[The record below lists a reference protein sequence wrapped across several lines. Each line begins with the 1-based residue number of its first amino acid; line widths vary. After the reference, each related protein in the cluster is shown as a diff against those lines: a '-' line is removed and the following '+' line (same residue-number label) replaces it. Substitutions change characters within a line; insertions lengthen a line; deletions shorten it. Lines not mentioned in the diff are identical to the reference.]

1 MPFISRPR
9 QIHFLRAALTI
20 AVSLLFAGLSFLSLG
35 GGITP
40 AIATEDFT
48 YANTPGAD
56 LSNRDLTGASLAAAN
71 LKEADLHGS
80 NIYGGFLTK
89 AVLIGANLRD
99 VNLAETFADR
109 VHFEQADLTNAVF
122 TDAIASGSS
131 FYQATIEGADFSGT
145 ILDRSQQIRLCE
157 YADGV
162 NPTTGV
168 ATRDSL
174 GC

>member
-1 MPFISRPR
+1 MPFISMPCPR
-9 QIHFLRAALTI
+9 FIRAALTI
-20 AVSLLFAGLSFLSLG
+20 ALSILVAGVSFLSLG
-35 GGITP
+35 SGMPP

-48 YANTPGAD
+48 YAEAAGAD

-80 NIYGGFLTK
+80 NLYGGFLTK
-89 AVLIGANLRD
+89 AVLIGANLQGA
-99 VNLAETFADR
+99 NLSETFADR
-109 VHFEQADLTNAVF
+109 VHFEQADLTNTVF

-131 FYQATIEGADFSGT
+131 FYQATIQGTDFSGT
-145 ILDRSQQIRLCE
+145 ILDRSQQMRMCE
-157 YADGV
+157 YAEGV

>member
-1 MPFISRPR
+1 MPFISMLRPG
-9 QIHFLRAALTI
+9 FVRAALTI
-20 AVSLLFAGLSFLSLG
+20 AVSILFAGLNFLSLG
-35 GGITP
+35 DGITP

-48 YANTPGAD
+48 YAEAAGAD
-56 LSNRDLTGASLAAAN
+56 LSNRDLTGSSLAAAN
-71 LKEADLHGS
+71 LKGADLHNS
-80 NIYGGFLTK
+80 NLYAGFLTK
-89 AVLIGANLRD
+89 AVLVGANLQGT
-99 VNLAETFADR
+99 NLSETFADR

-157 YADGV
+157 YAAGV